1 MLNSITVGST
11 YAHLVSGKFYVVS
24 AAAGDR
30 VSYERDDGK
39 KFELS
44 AQNFKEKF
52 RDLTDDEKAG
62 LESTETVGFIVE
74 PDHRHNLDELV
85 LHSETLRSIRVGLNK
100 ITRKAELE
108 AHWGLSKI
116 EPRTSRTILNFYGL
130 PGTGKT
136 LAALSIAASV
146 GKKVYQVDYSQIISK
161 YVGDT
166 AKSIARAFAEAKA
179 NDAILFWDEA
189 DSMLSRR
196 VDIGGDGNASF
207 ATSVNQN
214 RNCLAQELDKFDGI
228 VIMATNNFAN
238 FDPMFV
244 RRIAQHVHFP
254 LPDTNM
260 LLELYRWHLPARTLE
275 NLGDIDLVNLAVASK
290 GLAGGD
296 VLNVV
301 VNAVSGASLSANVGD
316 WVLTHERL
324 VSEVREV
331 LRTKNN
337 HARRE

>member
-1 MLNSITVGST
+1 MLNSIEIGGT

-24 AAAGDR
+24 AITGDR

-39 KFELS
+39 TFELS
-44 AQNFKEKF
+44 TDKFKEKF
-52 RDLTDDEKAG
+52 RDLTPDERAG

-74 PDHRHNLDELV
+74 PDHRHDLETLV
-85 LHSETLRSIRVGLNK
+85 LNDETLRAIRVGLNK
-100 ITRKAELE
+100 ITRKNELE
-108 AHWGLSKI
+108 LHWGLSKI
-116 EPRTSRTILNFYGL
+116 EPRTSRTIINFYGP

-166 AKSIARAFAEAKA
+166 AKAIARAFAEAKA

-196 VDIGGDGNASF
+196 VEIGGDGNASF
-207 ATSVNQN
+207 ATSLNQN

-228 VIMATNNFAN
+228 VVMATNNFSN

-244 RRIAQHVHFP
+244 RRIAQHVYFP
-254 LPDTNM
+254 LPNTEM
-260 LLELYRWHLPARTLE
+260 LFELYRWHLPTRTLE
-275 NLGDIDLVNLAVASK
+275 NLGDVDLASLAEKSS
-290 GLAGGD
+290 GLSGGD

-301 VNAVSGASLSANVGD
+301 VNAVSNVSLSADQNH
-316 WVLTHERL
+316 WVLTQESLL
-324 VSEVREV
+324 VEVREV
-331 LRTKNN
+331 LRTKNA
-337 HARRE
+337 HARQ